1 MAIKTLHRVA
11 ASAAAIAIAGLL
23 ILPTAARADDAAA
36 QLYKTKCA
44 GCHGPDGKG
53 ETTMGK
59 ALKLRDLAS
68 ADVQKQSDADLTTL
82 ISAGKNKMPASGK
95 SLSADQIKG
104 LVGYVRSLAKK

>member
-1 MAIKTLHRVA
+1 MAIKTLQRVV
-11 ASAAAIAIAGLL
+11 SGAAALAIVGMFM
-23 ILPTAARADDAAA
+23 IPTAARADDAAA
-36 QLYKTKCA
+36 PLYKTKCG

-59 ALKLRDLAS
+59 TLKLRDLGS
-68 ADVQKQSDADLTTL
+68 ADVQKQSDADVTTL
-82 ISAGKNKMPASGK
+82 ISAGKNKMPAFGK

>member
-1 MAIKTLHRVA
+1 MAIKTLQRVA
-11 ASAAAIAIAGLL
+11 ASAAALAIAGVLM
-23 ILPTAARADDAAA
+23 LPTAVRADDAAA